1 MQKTQATF
9 LKVGENVR
17 VAVYTLGCKVNQY
30 ESQFFCERFLQRGHT
45 VVSHNE
51 LADVYIV
58 NSCTVTATSDSKSKK
73 MVGHFRKMNEDAVI
87 ALVGCFPQAFP
98 EKAYEVKT
106 ADIVLGNAEKGR
118 VVELCEKCFYDKK
131 RREAVLEQCLP
142 AQFEEMRI
150 SRFDERTR
158 AFVKIQDGCNRFC
171 SYCIIPKARGRI
183 CSRPIEEIVEEV
195 TALANNGYG
204 EIVLVGIDLSSY
216 GKQFG
221 GSLTDAVEAVAKIE
235 GVKRIRLGSLEPEI
249 ISDDDLKRLSK
260 IDKFCPQFHLSLQSG
275 CDKTLK
281 RMNRHYTCDEYRE
294 IIEKIRATF
303 DNASVTTDVMV
314 GFAGESDE
322 DFKQSLEFVKSIGF
336 LKVHVFPYSIRKGTR
351 AAEFTDHIDGESKK
365 KRAKIML
372 SETEK
377 IRKQILENSLG
388 KTVEVLVE
396 SRVKNGSAFGY
407 TKDYIP
413 VFVKD
418 CTLPVGSFCNAKID
432 GLEDDGCSAVCL
444 ICE

>member
-1 MQKTQATF
+1 M
-9 LKVGENVR
+9 R

-30 ESQFFCERFLQRGHT
+30 ESQFLCERFSERGHT
-45 VVSHNE
+45 LVSHNDI
-51 LADVYIV
+51 ADVYLV
-58 NSCTVTATSDSKSKK
+58 NSCTVTSMSDSKSKK
-73 MVGHFRKMNEDAVI
+73 MVGHFRKMNENAVI
-87 ALVGCFPQAFP
+87 ALIGCFPQAFP
-98 EKAYEVKT
+98 EKACEVRA
-106 ADIVLGNAEKGR
+106 ADIVLGNAQKGR
-118 VVELCEKCFYDKK
+118 IVELCEKCFDNKK
-131 RREAVLEQCLP
+131 RCEAVLEHCTP
-142 AQFEEMRI
+142 AQFEPMRI

-195 TALANNGYG
+195 TELSNNGYS

-221 GSLTDAVEAVAKIE
+221 KTLTDAVEAVAEIE

-249 ISDDDLKRLSK
+249 ISDDDLERLSK

-281 RMNRHYTCDEYRE
+281 RMNRHYTCDEYRK
-294 IIEKIRATF
+294 IVEKIRAAF
-303 DNASVTTDVMV
+303 DNASITTDVMV

-322 DFKQSLEFVKSIGF
+322 DFEESLKFVKSIGF

-351 AAEFTDHIDGESKK
+351 AAEFDDHIDGETKK

-377 IRKQILENSLG
+377 ITKQILENSIG

-396 SRVKNGSAFGY
+396 SRVKNNCAFGY
-407 TKDYIP
+407 TKDYLP
-413 VFVKD
+413 VFIKD
-418 CTLPVGSFCNAKID
+418 CNLSVGSFCRAKID
-432 GLEDDGCSAVCL
+432 GVQEDGCGTTCL
-444 ICE
+444 I